1 MSQKTNLNISPY
13 YDDFNKDNN
22 FYKVLFRPGR
32 PVQARELSTLQ
43 SILQNQ
49 VESLGSHVFKEGSM
63 VLPGSVFYDD
73 SYFSVKVESDHLGL
87 PISLYSTNLIGKKLK
102 GQNSGVEILVNDV
115 KFPSDSTD
123 ITNPT
128 LFIKYLTGND
138 SNEIS
143 NLEDGEPLL
152 ALENIT
158 YGNTTITIGESVA
171 TLIPLN
177 ASAVGSAVKMNAGV
191 YFIRGTFVDVPTDTI
206 VLDPYSNQ
214 PSYRVG
220 LSVLESIITAKDD
233 SSLFDNAKGFSNFAA
248 PGADRFKITASLAKK
263 SLTDTSDIS
272 FVELIKLREGELK
285 KLQDF
290 SVYNELEKYL
300 AARTF
305 EESGNY
311 SLDNFKIKIADSLD
325 NGLSNNGIFKS
336 NQITE
341 EGNTP
346 SDDLACVEISPG
358 KAYVKGFR
366 INEPGTKIIDFD
378 KPRDIDGVNTAL
390 VPFDMGTLI
399 RVNNVSGTPAIGT
412 NIAANTVSLYTRRK
426 TASAPDAPPSAVGG
440 DGGGYEIGK
449 ARVYSFG
456 LRNTPY
462 VNDASVWNLH
472 LFDVQ
477 TYTFITVNTALTVN
491 ISSFIRGASSGATGF
506 VNATVTG
513 TKIILSQTS
522 GSFIS
527 GEKIIINELE
537 ESTRTILSLRQYTIE
552 DVKSVYQDTSALIS
566 GFTKDFSA
574 DTVLET
580 TRISSLP
587 QVNNCQI
594 GKDTLG
600 VELTS
605 PGNAFTGIKTDSII
619 QYQLAGSSDITFNRV
634 KEISSDLKTLTL
646 SPTTAVAGV
655 NAGAVGVDTTG
666 SISLASPV
674 VVDKENTGLYAKL
687 DRSNVSE
694 VSLAN
699 STLSVSAQTA
709 EFTLLSNST
718 TQAIPSGISSAFY
731 SNFDTQK
738 YSLIYEDGTIEP
750 LTRDQFKLVD
760 ASSKVQFSGLSKNS
774 GDAVLN
780 VTVEKQAITSKT
792 KEYIRS
798 SQIVINKT
806 SSGVSTTT
814 NGLTSNPYYGLRI
827 EDREISLNVP
837 DVANVISILESKD
850 SNDPTLDK
858 ITTVSGL
865 SLDTNSV
872 VGEIVIG
879 AESGA
884 TAQIVNR
891 VNDANIEVA
900 YFTNVQFTLGE
911 LILFQE
917 SNIETTV
924 QGITIGNNVNITE
937 KYSLDKGQREQF
949 YDYSRIVRKR
959 NSTPPSRRVLVIY
972 DSYVVPT
979 TDSGDIFTVNSY
991 DKDRFSH
998 DIPLLSNNVRA
1009 TDVLDFRPRV
1019 SPTTNTS
1026 QSPFAFTSRNFSGSG
1041 STSSLVVSPEGD
1053 STLGYNYYLPRI
1065 DKLVLSPGKDYEGDF
1080 AVIKGVS
1087 SLTPK
1092 TPSVTDDSM
1101 HIATIELPAYLYNTD
1116 DVKITLVDNKRYT
1129 MRDIGRLEDRIE
1141 NLEIVTSLTL
1151 LELDTKTLQIKD
1163 ITGDRFKSGFFVDDF
1178 KDNQRLDLQNQD
1190 NTVNV
1195 DTINQEMVVPIN
1207 LYSVKPELGVDDT
1220 VDLLSADF
1228 SQNLPLLDSNI
1239 QKTGDLI
1246 TLAYTEIKSDIG
1258 NPQASRIE
1266 NVNPYEVVVRI
1277 GQILLNPSQDNWT
1290 RDVEIDGGT
1299 FTRIGDNEGT
1309 VVDRVQTGSIPIE
1322 FIRSRNVGFSAYSL
1336 TPGVRHYPFFEGRS
1350 GIDIIPKLIEITMV
1364 SGSFTVSE
1372 TITGSIGDGGQ
1383 LISFRSAQPNHK
1395 TGTYNSPTTV
1405 FPSNPYDTSLTL
1417 GTAYTESSTVL
1428 NVDIA
1433 SLTEDAQ
1440 GSFFGRIATGMRLV
1454 GGTSGAIAT
1463 ISNVRLIPD
1472 SHGALY
1478 GSFFFRDPTVSPPPP
1493 LRFTNG
1499 INTFRL
1505 TSDVNNATAL
1515 PGDEA
1520 SITSGDANY
1529 STSGTINQFTTTTTI
1544 TRLPPPPPP
1553 RRDPLAQSF
1562 TVDETG
1568 MFLSSLDLFFA
1579 EKDDSIPVTIQIRN
1593 VELGT
1598 PTNEIVNDFAQVI
1611 LDPTALDADGT
1622 STVKTSTDASLATRV
1637 TFPSPVYLEPSREYA
1652 IVILAPA
1659 TIKYKVWIAQMSEE
1673 TIETQTLGVDQGSK
1687 NIVQKQY
1694 LGGSLF
1700 KSQNGTIWTA
1710 TQTQD
1715 LKFSLYKCSFTT
1727 TPGSLTLFNSE
1738 LSTNDKI
1745 NFRLQDNSLKTYPRK
1760 LKVGIDTTTA
1770 LDSIITTGV
1779 KVTASNVG
1787 PAYNTSQ
1794 DAKGFVEKI
1803 GSPITTTSL
1812 DLSSVTGVGT
1822 GYDDTGSPYSD
1833 VPLYSITGDG
1843 SGATATVTVN
1853 SSGGVTVV
1861 SIAATGNGYAVG
1873 DVLGIT
1879 TANVGNAGA
1888 GAEVTV
1894 ASTFGIDTLFLTNVQ
1909 GEKFNNGHRIA
1920 YYSDVAAGTI
1930 LAGAAGTISVRGDST
1945 VNGDLHTGNIL
1956 EVSNYN
1962 HSMKSDQN
1970 VVQLDNVSPDTVPQ
1984 LLTADLSA
1992 TDTTISV
1999 ANTTTFATFE
2009 GISTS
2014 TGYVQIGQEIIFYD
2028 GIGTDTLSIGTRGIS
2043 NSPIDAHSINDR
2055 VFKYEFNGIS
2065 LTGINTTHSMPTNTT
2080 LQSLKTSDSYFL
2092 EIARG
2097 AGRPNLLDRSSGIN
2111 QISFTNQKFGGGNI
2125 AVGSQNFQYD
2135 AFIPAFN
2142 TFTPSTA
2149 TTILPQLRSVSGT
2162 SEGGS
2167 EISFVDQGYEDVEF
2181 NEINQLSTPRLLCS
2195 KVDENAKLTN
2205 LPRNKSVTLLTRFE
2219 TTDTNLSPVL
2229 DLMNGSFRFVRNR
2242 LNNPIFDYTTDSRSN
2257 RISGDP
2263 HAACYISQKVNLKQ
2277 ASTSL
2282 KVLVAAYRDSTAD
2295 FRVLYRLFK
2304 TDSSEVEQSYEL
2316 FPGYDNLRDVGID
2329 KIIVDPKLNS
2339 GRPDTFV
2346 PASVENEFREYE
2358 FTIDNLDEFV
2368 GFQIKIVISGTNEAT
2383 PPRFKDLR
2391 AIALA

>member
-49 VESLGSHVFKEGSM
+49 VESFGSHVFKEGSM
-63 VLPGSVFYDD
+63 VLPGGVFFDD

-87 PISLYSTNLIGKKLK
+87 PISLYSTNLKGKKLK

-115 KFPSDSTD
+115 KFPTDSTD
-123 ITNPT
+123 ITDPT
-128 LFIKYLTGND
+128 FFIKYLTGNTD
-138 SNEIS
+138 NEIS
-143 NLEDGEPLL
+143 NLEDGEPLI

-158 YGNTTITIGESVA
+158 YGNTTISTGESVA
-171 TLIPLN
+171 SLIPSN

-191 YFIRGTFVDVPTDTI
+191 YFIRGAFVDVSADTI

-220 LSVLESIITAKDD
+220 LNVLESIITAKDD
-233 SSLFDNAKGFSNFAA
+233 SSLYDNAKGFSNFAA
-248 PGADRFKITASLAKK
+248 PGADRFKITTTLAKK
-263 SLTDTSDIS
+263 GLTDTSDVN

-311 SLDNFKIKIADSLD
+311 SLDNFKINLSESLD
-325 NGLSNNGIFKS
+325 NGLSNGGIFKS
-336 NQITE
+336 NQVTE
-341 EGNTP
+341 DGNTP
-346 SDDLACVEISPG
+346 SDDLACVEISAG

-366 INEPGTKIIDFD
+366 INEPGTSIIDFD
-378 KPRDIDGVNTAL
+378 KPRDTDGVNTAL

-399 RVNNVSGTPAIGT
+399 RVDNVSGTPVIGT
-412 NIAANTVSLYTRRK
+412 NIETNTVSLYSRRK
-426 TASAPDAPPSAVGG
+426 TASTADAPPT
-440 DGGGYEIGK
+440 GGYEIGK

-462 VNDASVWNLH
+462 VDNASQWNLH

-477 TYTFITVNTALTVN
+477 TYTYLTLNTALTASVT
-491 ISSFIRGASSGATGF
+491 SFVRGARSGATGF
-506 VNATVTG
+506 INATVSAKTE
-513 TKIILSQTS
+513 IILSQTS
-522 GSFIS
+522 GSFIP

-537 ESTRTILSLRQYTIE
+537 ESTRTISSVRQYTFE
-552 DVKSVYQDTSALIS
+552 DVKSVYQNTNGMFNGIS
-566 GFTKDFSA
+566 GFIDFSA

-580 TRISSLP
+580 TRISSLAS
-587 QVNNCQI
+587 NNNTI
-594 GKDTLG
+594 ITTSG
-600 VELTS
+600 VTAGLSTGTIVS
-605 PGNAFTGIKTDSII
+605 PGNAFTGIKTDSIV
-619 QYQLAGSSDITFNRV
+619 QYQVAGRNDITFTRV
-634 KEISSDLKTLTL
+634 SDISSDLKTLNVVGV
-646 SPTTAVAGV
+646 TTVSGV
-655 NAGAVGVDTTG
+655 NEGELGTG
-666 SISLASPV
+666 GTGISTSISISLASPV

-694 VSLAN
+694 VNLAN
-699 STLSVSAQTA
+699 STLSVSAQSA
-709 EFTLLSNST
+709 MFTLSANST
-718 TQAIPSGISSAFY
+718 TQAVPSGITSAFY

-738 YSLIYEDGTIEP
+738 YSLIYSDGSVEP

-760 ASSKVQFSGLSKNS
+760 ASSKVQFSGLSKTNPTK
-774 GDAVLN
+774 AVLN
-780 VTVEKQAITSKT
+780 VTVEKQAITNKT

-798 SQIVINKT
+798 NQIVINKT
-806 SSGVSTTT
+806 SAGVSTST
-814 NGLTSNPYYGLRI
+814 NGLTKNNFYGLRI

-850 SNDPTLDK
+850 SIDPTLDK
-858 ITTVSGL
+858 ITTISGL
-865 SLDTNSV
+865 SLNTNSV
-872 VGEIVIG
+872 VGEKIIG

-884 TAQIVNR
+884 VAQIVNR
-891 VNDANIEVA
+891 VDDANVEVV
-900 YFTNVQFTLGE
+900 YFTNVQFVLGE
-911 LILFQE
+911 LIRFQE

-924 QGITIGNNVNITE
+924 QAITLGNNVNITE
-937 KYSLDKGQREQF
+937 RYSLDKGQREQF

-959 NSTPPSRRVLVIY
+959 NATPPSRRVLVVY
-972 DSYVVPT
+972 DSYKVPT

-991 DKDRFSH
+991 DKDRFSN
-998 DIPLLSNNVRA
+998 DIPLLANNVRA

-1019 SPTTNTS
+1019 SEYIGVS
-1026 QSPFAFTSRNFSGSG
+1026 SSPFAFTSRDFSGSG

-1065 DKLVLSPGKDYEGDF
+1065 DKLVLSAGKDYEGDF

-1087 SLTPK
+1087 SLTPRA
-1092 TPSVTDDSM
+1092 PALNDGAM
-1101 HIATIELPAYLYNTD
+1101 HLATIELPAYLYNANEA
-1116 DVKITLVDNKRYT
+1116 KITLIDNKRYT

-1141 NLEIVTSLTL
+1141 NLEVITSLSL
-1151 LELDTKTLQIKD
+1151 LELDTKTLQVKD

-1195 DTINQEMVVPIN
+1195 DVINQEMVVPIN
-1207 LYSVKPELGVDDT
+1207 LYSVKPQLGVDDT
-1220 VDLLSADF
+1220 VTLLSADF
-1228 SQNLPLLDSNI
+1228 SQNLPLLDSNV

-1246 TLAYTEIKSDIG
+1246 TLAYSEVESDIG
-1258 NPQASRIE
+1258 NPQASRVE

-1277 GQILLNPSQDNWT
+1277 GQVLLNPSQDNWT

-1299 FTRIGDNEGT
+1299 FTRVGDNAGT
-1309 VVDRVQTGSIPIE
+1309 VVDRVQTGSVPIE

-1336 TPGVRHYPFFEGRS
+1336 TPGVRHYSFFEGRS
-1350 GIDIIPKLIEITMV
+1350 GIDIIPKLIEIAMV
-1364 SGSFTVSE
+1364 SGTFSIGE
-1372 TITGSIGDGGQ
+1372 TITGSIGQGEQ
-1383 LISFRSAQPNHK
+1383 LVSFRTAQPNHK
-1395 TGTYNSPTTV
+1395 TGTYTAPTSV

-1417 GTAYTESSTVL
+1417 GTAYSESSTVL

-1433 SLTEDAQ
+1433 SLTEEAQ
-1440 GSFFGRIATGMRLV
+1440 GSFFGRVATGMRLV

-1463 ISNVRLIPD
+1463 ISNVRLVPD
-1472 SHGALY
+1472 SFGALY

-1493 LRFTNG
+1493 LRFNNG
-1499 INTFRL
+1499 TTTFRL

-1520 SITSGDANY
+1520 SITSGNANY
-1529 STSGTINQFTTTTTI
+1529 STSGSINQFTTTTTI
-1544 TRLPPPPPP
+1544 TRLPPPPAP

-1568 MFLSSLDLFFA
+1568 MFLSSLDLYFA
-1579 EKDDSIPVTIQIRN
+1579 EKDDQIPVTVQIRT

-1598 PTNEIVNDFAQVI
+1598 PTGQVVNDFAEVVI
-1611 LDPTALDADGT
+1611 DPTVLDANGN
-1622 STVKTSTDASLATRV
+1622 SVIKTSTDASLATRV
-1637 TFPSPVYLEPSREYA
+1637 TFPSPIYLEPDREYA

-1745 NFRLQDNSLKTYPRK
+1745 NFRLQDNALKTYPRK
-1760 LKVGIDTTTA
+1760 LKVGIDTTAA
-1770 LDSIITTGV
+1770 LSSIITTGV

-1787 PAYNTSQ
+1787 SAYNTSQ

-1803 GSPITTTSL
+1803 GSPITTG
-1812 DLSSVTGVGT
+1812 SVTTVGT
-1822 GYDDTGSPYSD
+1822 GYSTGTYSN

-1843 SGATATVTVN
+1843 TGVIATVSAFGGGITTVTIG
-1853 SSGGVTVV
+1853 S
-1861 SIAATGNGYAVG
+1861 TGNGYVVG
-1873 DVLGIT
+1873 DALGFT
-1879 TANVGNAGA
+1879 TASIGNAGS
-1888 GAEVTV
+1888 GGEYTV
-1894 ASTFGIDTLFLTNVQ
+1894 STVFGIDTLFLTNVQ
-1909 GEKFNNGHRIA
+1909 GEKFNNGRKLA
-1920 YYSDVAAGTI
+1920 YYTNVST
-1930 LAGAAGTISVRGDST
+1930 GTISATPGNVPVRGDST
-1945 VNGDLHTGNIL
+1945 VNGDLYTGNIL

-1962 HSMKSDQN
+1962 HSMKSTDN
-1970 VVQLDNVSPDTVPQ
+1970 VVQLDNISPDTIPQ
-1984 LLTADLSA
+1984 LLTANLSA

-1999 ANTTTFATFE
+1999 ANTSPFATFE

-2014 TGYVQIGQEIIFYD
+2014 TGYVKIGQEIIFYD
-2028 GIGTDTLSIGTRGIS
+2028 GISTGNLSIGTRGIS
-2043 NSPIDAHSINDR
+2043 NTPIDAHSINDQA
-2055 VFKYEFNGIS
+2055 FKYEFNGVS
-2065 LTGINTTHSMPTNTT
+2065 LTGINTTHSMPTNAT
-2080 LQSLKTSDSYFL
+2080 LQSLKTVDSYFL

-2097 AGRPNLLDRSSGIN
+2097 AGRPNLLDRSTGIN
-2111 QISFTNQKFGGGNI
+2111 QISFTTEKFGGGNI

-2135 AFIPAFN
+2135 AFIPAIN

-2149 TTILPQLRSVSGT
+2149 TTISSQLRSVSGT

-2167 EISFVDQGYEDVEF
+2167 EISFVDQGYESVEF

-2205 LPRNKSVTLLTRFE
+2205 LPRNRSVTLLTRFE

-2242 LNNPIFDYTTDSRSN
+2242 LNNPVSDYATDSRSN

-2263 HAACYISQKVNLKQ
+2263 HAACYISQKVDLKQ

-2316 FPGYDNLRDVGID
+2316 FPGYDNLKDVGID
-2329 KIIVDPKLNS
+2329 KQIVDPKLNN